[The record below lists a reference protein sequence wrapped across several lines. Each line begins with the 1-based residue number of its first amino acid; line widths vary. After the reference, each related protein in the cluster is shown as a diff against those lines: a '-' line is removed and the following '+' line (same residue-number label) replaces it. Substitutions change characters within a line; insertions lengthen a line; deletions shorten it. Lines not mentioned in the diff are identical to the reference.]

1 MSEITNPLL
10 KQLSP
15 VEKKIFEFWKELW
28 PVGAYQA
35 GLSNYAGKM
44 LVPTEENIERLKK
57 KLTELKKEAEDEIQ
71 MKFLESLEQSINF
84 RYHEPYMIPSTATN
98 AFFYHMVKEGIQR
111 DHMMSLVDLIRKS
124 LIVAKERFAAREWPV
139 EIKILTC
146 MKSNGLKGILEVMSG
161 ETDDSEL
168 KGAFNSLK
176 EEVESYASNF
186 LVEGIK
192 EGDFTEIFPILEEKG
207 GDIGHKAIYPSILTK
222 EFDYPE
228 SPEEVEKKALGWLKR
243 ELPALKEVVSKLS
256 VIHNCE
262 ATPEAVAKALTKNR
276 NVPKSK
282 VLDWILKMREKAR
295 KVFDKNIVKITPK
308 YDTRI
313 IETPSYLV
321 PFIPT
326 AAMNTFDSLTDK
338 PFNIFFVTTDEKR
351 SPPSSSVD
359 LMQSL
364 LHEEYGHCVNFSNS
378 ATGFGAKPKLVEL
391 LDSYLHY
398 QISDAISFYREFE
411 FVKMLK
417 NMTKRKLAP
426 EEKDFLDALGAGV
439 DLETV
444 VLENE
449 FVMLEWRFIRFLR
462 AVFDSRVNMGKQTI
476 TEFLEW
482 AEKETGLN
490 KKAIYDQTFFF
501 LAYVGYAPV
510 YSIGGESLRHLQE
523 LAIENGK
530 SALDFNTYA
539 SAMGFPGRTIFEKRL
554 KDFATAK

>member
-1 MSEITNPLL
+1 MSEITNPML
-10 KQLSP
+10 KELSP

-28 PVGAYQA
+28 PNGAYQA
-35 GLSNYAGKM
+35 GLSSYAGKM
-44 LVPTEENIERLKK
+44 LVPTKENIERLKK
-57 KLTELKKEAEDEIQ
+57 KLTELKKEAEDEVQI
-71 MKFLESLEQSINF
+71 KFLESLEQSVNF
-84 RYHEPYMIPSTATN
+84 RYHEPYMIPSTVTN
-98 AFFYHMVKEGIQR
+98 VFFYHMVKEGIQR
-111 DHMMSLVDLIRKS
+111 DHMMSLVDLARKS
-124 LIVAKERFAAREWPV
+124 LTASKERFAAKEWPI
-139 EIKILTC
+139 EIKILTN
-146 MKSNGLKGILEVMSG
+146 MKCNGLKGILQVMSE
-161 ETDDSEL
+161 ETSDPEL
-168 KGAFNSLK
+168 KKAFDGLK
-176 EEVESYASNF
+176 EDADSYVSHF
-186 LVEGIK
+186 RVEGIK
-192 EGDFTEIFPILEEKG
+192 EGDFTEIFPILKEKG
-207 GDIGHKAIYPSILTK
+207 GDIGHRKIYPGILAK

-228 SPEEVEKKALGWLKR
+228 SPEEVERKALGWLKK
-243 ELPALKEVVSKLS
+243 ELPTLRDVVSKLS
-256 VIHNCE
+256 VVHNCE

-282 VLDWILKMREKAR
+282 VLNWILKMREKAR
-295 KVFDKNIVKITPK
+295 KVFNKNIVRITPK

-351 SPPSSSVD
+351 SPPSSSAD

-417 NMTKRKLAP
+417 SMTKRKLTP
-426 EEKDFLDALGAGV
+426 EEKDFLDALSEDL

-444 VLENE
+444 ILENE

-462 AVFDSRVNMGKQTI
+462 AIFDSRVNMGKQTI
-476 TEFLEW
+476 SEFLEW
-482 AEKETGLN
+482 AEKETGLS

-530 SALDFNTYA
+530 SAIDFNTYA
-539 SAMGFPGRTIFEKRL
+539 SAMGFPGRTIFEERL

>member
-10 KQLSP
+10 KELSP
-15 VEKKIFEFWKELW
+15 VERKIFEFWKELW
-28 PVGAYQA
+28 PVSAYQA
-35 GLSNYAGKM
+35 GLSRYAGKM

-71 MKFLESLEQSINF
+71 MKFLESLEQSVNF
-84 RYHEPYMIPSTATN
+84 RYHEPYMIPSTVTN
-98 AFFYHMVKEGIQR
+98 VFFYHMVKEGIQR
-111 DHMMSLVDLIRKS
+111 DHMMALVDLARES
-124 LIVAKERFAAREWPV
+124 LTASEARFTTKEWPV
-139 EIKILTC
+139 EIRILTN
-146 MKSNGLKGILEVMSG
+146 MKCNGLKGILEVMSE
-161 ETDDSEL
+161 ETNDPEL
-168 KGAFNSLK
+168 KEAFSSLK
-176 EEVESYASNF
+176 EDTESYLSHF
-186 LVEGIK
+186 KVEGIK
-192 EGDFTEIFPILEEKG
+192 EGDFTEIFPILKERG
-207 GDIGHKAIYPSILTK
+207 GDIKHKEIYPSILAK

-228 SPEEVEKKALGWLKR
+228 SPEEVERKALEWLKR
-243 ELPALKEVVSKLS
+243 ELPALRDVVGKLS

-262 ATPEAVAKALTKNR
+262 ATPEAVSKVLTKNR
-276 NVPKSK
+276 NVPKSE
-282 VLDWILKMREKAR
+282 VLNWILEMREKAR
-295 KVFDKNIVKITPK
+295 KVFNKNIVRITPK

-351 SPPSSSVD
+351 SPPSSSAD

-378 ATGFGAKPKLVEL
+378 ATGFGAKPRLVEL

-417 NMTKRKLAP
+417 TISKRGLTP
-426 EEKDFLDALGAGV
+426 EEKDFLDALSKGV

-444 VLENE
+444 ILENE

-462 AVFDSRVNMGKQTI
+462 AIFDSRVNMGKQTI
-476 TEFLEW
+476 SEFLEW
-482 AEKETGLN
+482 AEKETGLS

-523 LAIENGK
+523 LAIKNKK
-530 SALDFNTYA
+530 SAIDFNTYA